1 MKCATCGR
9 VNSDTA
15 KFCGGC
21 GTALIPVE
29 AGSQPLGAIE
39 LPMMSFS
46 TAVETCFR
54 KYVDFKGRAT
64 RAEYWW
70 FSLFMALGATVA
82 SGADAF
88 VLGNP
93 FETTGLIEVVFHLG
107 TLLPSLAV
115 GVRRLHDIKKSGWWL
130 LLFFTIVGAIPLIIW
145 AIRQGD
151 AGENQYGADPRQAPL
166 G

>member
-9 VNSDTA
+9 ENTDTA

-29 AGSQPLGAIE
+29 AGSQPLDAAQ
-39 LPMMSFS
+39 LPMMPFS
-46 TAVETCFR
+46 TAVETCFHR
-54 KYVDFKGRAT
+54 YFDFKGRAT

-70 FSLFMALGATVA
+70 FSLFLVLGAIVA

-93 FETTGLIEVVFHLG
+93 FGTTGLIEGVFHLG
-107 TLLPSLAV
+107 TFLPSLAV
-115 GVRRLHDIKKSGWWL
+115 GARRLHDINKSAWWL
-130 LLFFTIVGAIPLIIW
+130 LLSFTIVGIIPLIIW

-166 G
+166 A